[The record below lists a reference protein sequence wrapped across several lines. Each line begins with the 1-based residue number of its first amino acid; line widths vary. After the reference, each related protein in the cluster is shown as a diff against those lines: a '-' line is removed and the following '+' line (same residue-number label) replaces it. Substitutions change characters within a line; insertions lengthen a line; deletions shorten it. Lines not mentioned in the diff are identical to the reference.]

1 MSSNPQNNLLH
12 NSVRSIF
19 ADLIEPQLK
28 NLLMI
33 VTTNISNTV
42 ERNEMRLDNLEKRLD
57 SLTDIIDTTRNT
69 SDGKI
74 ELAVSLE
81 SVRAQFFKVEYLLDK
96 AQQYQQLN
104 QMIVKIRFKLI

>member
-33 VTTNISNTV
+33 VTNISNTV

>member
-33 VTTNISNTV
+33 VTNISNTV

-69 SDGKI
+69 GKKFVQKC
-74 ELAVSLE
+74 LRPLTQNV
-81 SVRAQFFKVEYLLDK
+81 QKCPMFKNVD
-96 AQQYQQLN
+96 
-104 QMIVKIRFKLI
+104 IS

>member
-33 VTTNISNTV
+33 VTNISNTV

-57 SLTDIIDTTRNT
+57 NLTDIIDTTRNT

-96 AQQYQQLN
+96 AQQYPQLN